1 MTSNDNIAEL
11 KGVISKIKYQNRLII
26 LGFLLIPVLLGVLI
40 IRKATQQKRNL
51 TSLKE
56 EILENVEKD
65 IKIWIVDIKDINK
78 SINDTYLT
86 YHARRDLIKTCDFYL
101 DALSFLKSNKVL
113 FQSSFIRFVV
123 ESSSATSSF
132 KKNVVNFSN
141 EYFVEKRMNEYDYLF
156 KKSPFPLDD
165 SQKKAVI
172 IDDTHNL
179 VVAGAGSGKTEVLI
193 TRIAY
198 LIETHLSHT

>member
-1 MTSNDNIAEL
+1 MTLDDNLTEL
-11 KGVISKIKYQNRLII
+11 KGIISKIKHQNRLII

-56 EILENVEKD
+56 EILENVEND
-65 IKIWIVDIKDINK
+65 IKIWIVDIKDIHE

-86 YHARRDLIKTCDFYL
+86 YHTRRGLIKRCDLYL
-101 DALSFLKSNKVL
+101 NALSFLKSNKVFFL
-113 FQSSFIRFVV
+113 SSFVRFVA
-123 ESSSATSSF
+123 ESSFETSLF

-141 EYFVEKRMNEYDYLF
+141 EYFVKKRMNEYDYLF

-172 IDDTHNL
+172 IDDTHNF
-179 VVAGAGSGKTEVLI
+179 STSLI
-193 TRIAY
+193 LPPSIS
-198 LIETHLSHT
+198 I